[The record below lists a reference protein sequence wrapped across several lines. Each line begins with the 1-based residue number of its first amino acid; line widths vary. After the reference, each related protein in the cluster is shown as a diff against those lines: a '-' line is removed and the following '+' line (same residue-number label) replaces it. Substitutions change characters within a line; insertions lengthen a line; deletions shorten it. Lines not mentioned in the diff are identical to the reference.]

1 MTAHV
6 TVNEI
11 QLLSTLPN
19 DF

>member
-11 QLLSTLPN
+11 QLSSLPK